1 MLNLIFAALLSG
13 CTSESKN
20 EETATIEETA
30 VVEESPIHWE
40 DCSYRIGEHICNVQL
55 TDSDMG
61 SFDLY
66 EHYGKPIVIQLA
78 AEWCG
83 PCKQISPILEEI
95 ASNEDNKVT
104 IAKINIDENPRVA
117 TDYGIRSIPTM
128 LLFNNGELKDTK
140 VGALPKQ
147 ELNDWIKNN
156 S

>member
-1 MLNLIFAALLSG
+1 MALINITDEEFEDSILKNSG
-13 CTSESKN
+13 VCL
-20 EETATIEETA
+20 
-30 VVEESPIHWE
+30 VDFW
-40 DCSYRIGEHICNVQL
+40 
-55 TDSDMG
+55 
-61 SFDLY
+61 
-66 EHYGKPIVIQLA
+66 

-95 ASNEDNKVT
+95 ASEENNSIT

-140 VGALPKQ
+140 VGVLPKQ
-147 ELNDWIKNN
+147 ELNDWIKSN

>member
-1 MLNLIFAALLSG
+1 MATLNVTDENFENEVIKS
-13 CTSESKN
+13 SKP
-20 EETATIEETA
+20 TI
-30 VVEESPIHWE
+30 VDFW
-40 DCSYRIGEHICNVQL
+40 
-55 TDSDMG
+55 
-61 SFDLY
+61 
-66 EHYGKPIVIQLA
+66 

-95 ASNEDNKVT
+95 AQNKDNEIT
-104 IAKINIDENPRVA
+104 IAKINIDENPRIA

-140 VGALPKQ
+140 VGALQRQ

>member
-1 MLNLIFAALLSG
+1 MSDSTTTLTAGTFDEVVNA
-13 CTSESKN
+13 SE
-20 EETATIEETA
+20 
-30 VVEESPIHWE
+30 
-40 DCSYRIGEHICNVQL
+40 
-55 TDSDMG
+55 
-61 SFDLY
+61 
-66 EHYGKPIVIQLA
+66 KPILVDFW

-95 ASNEDNKVT
+95 ASEENNAIT

-128 LLFNNGELKDTK
+128 LLFSNGELKDTK

-147 ELNDWIKNN
+147 ELNDWIKSN

>member
-1 MLNLIFAALLSG
+1 MA
-13 CTSESKN
+13 TVKVTDESF
-20 EETATIEETA
+20 ETE
-30 VVEESPIHWE
+30 VVKA
-40 DCSYRIGEHICNVQL
+40 N
-55 TDSDMG
+55 
-61 SFDLY
+61 
-66 EHYGKPIVIQLA
+66 KPVVVDFW

-95 ASNEDNKVT
+95 ASEENNDIT

-128 LLFNNGELKDTK
+128 LLFSNGELKDTK

-147 ELNDWIKNN
+147 ELNDWIKSN

>member
-1 MLNLIFAALLSG
+1 MALINITDEEFEDSILKNSG
-13 CTSESKN
+13 
-20 EETATIEETA
+20 
-30 VVEESPIHWE
+30 
-40 DCSYRIGEHICNVQL
+40 ICLV
-55 TDSDMG
+55 D
-61 SFDLY
+61 FW
-66 EHYGKPIVIQLA
+66 

-95 ASNEDNKVT
+95 AAEENNAIT
-104 IAKINIDENPRVA
+104 IAKINIDENPRIA

-140 VGALPKQ
+140 VGVLPKQ

>member
-1 MLNLIFAALLSG
+1 MSLINITDEEFEDSILKNSG
-13 CTSESKN
+13 VCL
-20 EETATIEETA
+20 
-30 VVEESPIHWE
+30 VDFW
-40 DCSYRIGEHICNVQL
+40 
-55 TDSDMG
+55 
-61 SFDLY
+61 
-66 EHYGKPIVIQLA
+66 

-95 ASNEDNKVT
+95 ASEENNDIT

-128 LLFNNGELKDTK
+128 LLFSNGEVNDTK

-147 ELNDWIKNN
+147 ELNDWIKSN

>member
-1 MLNLIFAALLSG
+1 MSN
-13 CTSESKN
+13 
-20 EETATIEETA
+20 
-30 VVEESPIHWE
+30 VVE
-40 DCSYRIGEHICNVQL
+40 VQNKDDFVE
-55 TDSDMG
+55 TVINSD
-61 SFDLY
+61 
-66 EHYGKPIVIQLA
+66 KPVLVDFW

-95 ASNEDNKVT
+95 ASEENNDIT

-147 ELNDWIKNN
+147 ELNDWIKSN

>member
-1 MLNLIFAALLSG
+1 MTLINI
-13 CTSESKN
+13 TD
-20 EETATIEETA
+20 EEF
-30 VVEESPIHWE
+30 EESILKNSGVCLVDFWA
-40 DCSYRIGEHICNVQL
+40 D
-55 TDSDMG
+55 
-61 SFDLY
+61 
-66 EHYGKPIVIQLA
+66 
-78 AEWCG
+78 WCG

-128 LLFNNGELKDTK
+128 LLFNNGELKRYEGWSFT
-140 VGALPKQ
+140 KQ

>member
-1 MLNLIFAALLSG
+1 MALINI
-13 CTSESKN
+13 TD
-20 EETATIEETA
+20 EEF
-30 VVEESPIHWE
+30 EESILKNSGVCLVDFW
-40 DCSYRIGEHICNVQL
+40 
-55 TDSDMG
+55 
-61 SFDLY
+61 
-66 EHYGKPIVIQLA
+66 

-104 IAKINIDENPRVA
+104 IAKINIYENPRVA